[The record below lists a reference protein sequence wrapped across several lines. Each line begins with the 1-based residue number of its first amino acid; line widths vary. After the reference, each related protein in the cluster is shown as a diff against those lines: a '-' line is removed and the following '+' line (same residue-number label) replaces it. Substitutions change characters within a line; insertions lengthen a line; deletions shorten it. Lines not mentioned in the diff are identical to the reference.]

1 MNDNHS
7 DKPYPGKRDPRMDTD
22 NKLEDPRDPALRP
35 PPAVP
40 MAMHAPLAGPHKPG
54 MTLGEILDDE
64 GGETAPDN
72 AWPLDNCPPGPGEV
86 KVVNCVHCVDT
97 GFMPTP
103 CTRCGKHKS
112 LLSNGPTTGFRKA
125 DRPKPNPPELPAPS
139 ITDAHVENSIESEN
153 YLRLPGTNVTIC
165 CITMRNGFTVIGQA
179 HCVSAENFDRL
190 VGQNIAR
197 RDATNQ
203 IWGYLG
209 YVLKDKLYHAKGY

>member
-22 NKLEDPRDPALRP
+22 NKLEDPRDPAHE
-35 PPAVP
+35 A
-40 MAMHAPLAGPHKPG
+40 
-54 MTLGEILDDE
+54 ES
-64 GGETAPDN
+64 N
-72 AWPLDNCPPGPGEV
+72 AWPLDNCPPGFKPIEEYPDKA
-86 KVVNCVHCVDT
+86 KVEPEIGSVFD
-97 GFMPTP
+97 
-103 CTRCGKHKS
+103 
-112 LLSNGPTTGFRKA
+112 FRED